1 MGMKLLELY
10 YWRTEGSSRAPKREV
25 RFLAALSTM
34 GSTMWKAI
42 FGKPADAIEKSV
54 TKDDE
59 CKPFIT
65 SAGILSLK
73 SFVVMLI
80 ENDPAITKFI
90 SISRDMSSLS
100 CSALTAGVVEAIL
113 DGLGFVSV
121 F

>member
-25 RFLAALSTM
+25 RFLAVLSTM

-59 CKPFIT
+59 CKP
-65 SAGILSLK
+65 
-73 SFVVMLI
+73 
-80 ENDPAITKFI
+80 AITYD
-90 SISRDMSSLS
+90 SILLLKTFSQS
-100 CSALTAGVVEAIL
+100 CSLRMIL
-113 DGLGFVSV
+113 QSQNSFRYHEI
-121 F
+121 